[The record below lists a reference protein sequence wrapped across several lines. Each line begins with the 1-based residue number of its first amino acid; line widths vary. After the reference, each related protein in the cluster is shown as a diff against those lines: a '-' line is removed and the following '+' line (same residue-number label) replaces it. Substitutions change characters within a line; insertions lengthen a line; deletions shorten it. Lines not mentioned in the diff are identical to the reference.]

1 MRKIIPSD
9 DELIERIKKGDESA
23 KFLFYTKYMAYSK
36 ALAKEFI
43 EQHEYYS
50 YLLEDFASFMLI
62 NTESIVNHY
71 ETNKGLFYVY
81 WKKIVMRR
89 LVKYSKKFEIM
100 SMDDANINEKSLH
113 EIIGI
118 ENDLSRNVVMERLIG
133 IISDKR
139 TGLTSTEKQVMKLF
153 LLGYSYKE
161 ISLYL
166 HYSMSN
172 VYRLYARAIDKI
184 SIALKIKR

>member
-1 MRKIIPSD
+1 
-9 DELIERIKKGDESA
+9 
-23 KFLFYTKYMAYSK
+23 
-36 ALAKEFI
+36 
-43 EQHEYYS
+43 
-50 YLLEDFASFMLI
+50 
-62 NTESIVNHY
+62 
-71 ETNKGLFYVY
+71 
-81 WKKIVMRR
+81 MRR
-89 LVKYSKKFEIM
+89 LVKYSKKFEKELEIM
-100 SMDDANINEKSLH
+100 SMDDANINERSLH

-118 ENDLSRNVVMERLIG
+118 ENDLARNVVMERLIG